1 MSTVIKVRDFTEFPG
16 PRYRKDGPF
25 SGEEFRE
32 AQLSPALKSALQQG
46 GAVIVELDGVAGYG
60 SSFTEE
66 AFGGLLRSGFSYK
79 QVKNHLQIVAKTN
92 RFQHHRL
99 RAEMYID
106 EQQRRM
112 EQGFPT
118 R

>member
-32 AQLSPALKSALQQG
+32 VQLRPALSDALKNG
-46 GAVIVELDGVAGYG
+46 GLVTVELDGVAGYG

-66 AFGGLLRSGFSYK
+66 AFGGLLRSGFSYD
-79 QVKNHLQIVAKTN
+79 QLKNHLQIVAKTS

-106 EQQRRM
+106 EQRRRS
-112 EQGFPT
+112 EHESST

>member
-1 MSTVIKVRDFTEFPG
+1 MTTVIKVRDFTEFPG

-32 AQLSPALKSALQQG
+32 ARLSPALKDALQQG
-46 GAVIVELDGVAGYG
+46 SSVCVELDGVAGYG

-66 AFGGLLRSGFSYK
+66 AFGGLLRNGFSFTQLK
-79 QVKNHLQIVAKTN
+79 EHLKIVARTS
-92 RFQHHRL
+92 RFQHHRV

-106 EQQRRM
+106 EQRRRM
-112 EQGFPT
+112 ELGAPA